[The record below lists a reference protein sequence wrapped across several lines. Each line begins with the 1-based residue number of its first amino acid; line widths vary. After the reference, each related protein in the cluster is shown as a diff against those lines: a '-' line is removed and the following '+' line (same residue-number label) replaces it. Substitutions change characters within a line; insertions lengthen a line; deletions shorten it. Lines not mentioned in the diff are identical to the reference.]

1 MVSVMF
7 VEQHAVQDL
16 NFAPYLNFALIPS
29 DNLFVNF

>member
-16 NFAPYLNFALIPS
+16 NFALIPS